1 MDEMG
6 VGIDY
11 HRQLFWIKPGEVR
24 PVRESHPTKLR
35 LNVWGAIWYDGKTT
49 LHVTKENFDQDYY
62 VAVLQEHL
70 APELPL
76 GRKRFIQDRVP
87 WQWTGWYWIG
97 VRATEFRLWKI
108 SQPNLQTST
117 LSNGAFA
124 DSPPSLVQNLVCK
137 FG

>member
-35 LNVWGAIWYDGKTT
+35 LNVWGAIWFDGKTT

-70 APELPL
+70 APELPNAL
-76 GRKRFIQDRVP
+76 SRIVYHGIGQ
-87 WQWTGWYWIG
+87 GWYWIG
-97 VRATEFRLWKI
+97 VRATEFRSWKI

-117 LSNGAFA
+117 LSNMSG
-124 DSPPSLVQNLVCK
+124 V
-137 FG
+137 G